1 MKYQLFNYFKD
12 GATVAPGILVGDA
25 AYDLQGASSP
35 AANVTLDEIL
45 ERWEEA
51 NLWLSSL
58 AKDITGWPQSY
69 IAHEIK
75 PTKLRYAPLLTRPGT
90 IYGAGANYRDHVEAM
105 AKALNMNLCA
115 DPKSEGIPPWHFIKA
130 SRGSL
135 AAHNQV
141 IDFPANTHMLDWE
154 AELAV
159 FIGKRADK
167 VSVGEALN
175 YVAGYSCANDL
186 SARDH
191 LKRPQVDESSP
202 FRFDWIGHKSFNGSC
217 PVGPLL
223 TPAQFVESPENLAI
237 KLWRNGE
244 IQQDS
249 NTSNHL
255 YTIADQIAY
264 ISQRIE
270 LFPGDIIL
278 TGTPAGVG
286 MEKQTFIK
294 RGDVFTVWIEGLGTL
309 ENKIV

>member
-1 MKYQLFNYFKD
+1 MKYRLFNYF
-12 GATVAPGILVGDA
+12 TESNTISPGIMVDDSG
-25 AYDLQGASSP
+25 YDLAAVRSTAGAL
-35 AANVTLDEIL
+35 TLDSIL
-45 ERWEEA
+45 EHWDESKI
-51 NLWLSSL
+51 WLRSL
-58 AKDITGWPQSY
+58 ALAISAQPHAYQ
-69 IAHEIK
+69 AHEIELF
-75 PTKLRYAPLLTRPGT
+75 KLRYAPLLSSPGT

-115 DPKSEGIPPWHFIKA
+115 DPKREGIPPWHFIKA

-135 AAHNQV
+135 TGHELD
-141 IDFPANTHMLDWE
+141 IDFPSDTKMLDWE

-159 FIGKRADK
+159 FIGKRANK
-167 VSVGEALN
+167 VSVDDALN

-191 LKRPQVDESSP
+191 LKRLQVDESSP

-217 PVGPLL
+217 PVGPFL
-223 TPAQFVESPENLAI
+223 TPAEYIESPENLAI
-237 KLWRNGE
+237 KLWRNGQL
-244 IQQDS
+244 QQDS

-255 YTIADQIAY
+255 YTVADQISY

-286 MEKQTFIK
+286 MESQTFIK

>member
-1 MKYQLFNYFKD
+1 MKFQLFNYFRND
-12 GATVAPGILVGDA
+12 DAIAPGILVCDVS
-25 AYDLQGASSP
+25 YDLQSFRAFT
-35 AANVTLDEIL
+35 ANVTLDEIL
-45 ERWEEA
+45 EYWDEA
-51 NLWLSSL
+51 KLWLAEL
-58 AKDITGWPQSY
+58 ANDISASPQGY
-69 IAHEIK
+69 DAHQLE
-75 PTKLRYAPLLTRPGT
+75 PRSLRYAPLLSRPGT
-90 IYGAGANYRDHVEAM
+90 IYGAGANYRDHVDAM

-130 SRGSL
+130 SRSSL
-135 AAHNQV
+135 AAHGQDIN
-141 IDFPANTHMLDWE
+141 FPADTSMLDWE

-167 VSVGEALN
+167 VRGDEALL

-223 TPAQFVESPENLAI
+223 TPADFINSPESLAI

-244 IQQDS
+244 LRQDS

-255 YTIADQIAY
+255 YTIADQISY
-264 ISQRIE
+264 ISQRVE

-286 MEKQTFIK
+286 METQTFIQ
-294 RGDVFTVWIEGLGTL
+294 RGDIFRVWIEGLGTL
-309 ENKIV
+309 ENKII

>member
-1 MKYQLFNYFKD
+1 MKFQLFNYFKD
-12 GATVAPGILVGDA
+12 GTTVAPGMMVGDS
-25 AYDLQGASSP
+25 AYDLQSACSAGGSI
-35 AANVTLDEIL
+35 NLDEIL
-45 ERWEEA
+45 ERWEETKV
-51 NLWLSSL
+51 WLSTL
-58 AKDITGWPQSY
+58 AKDISGWPQGY
-69 IAHEIK
+69 ADHEIPSSK
-75 PTKLRYAPLLTRPGT
+75 IRYAPLLSRPGT

-105 AKALNMNLCA
+105 AKALNMNLCT
-115 DPKSEGIPPWHFIKA
+115 DPKREGIPPWHFIKA

-135 AAHNQV
+135 AAHAQD
-141 IDFPANTHMLDWE
+141 ISFPADTKMLDWE

-167 VSVGEALN
+167 VSVDEALD
-175 YVAGYSCANDL
+175 YVAGYSCSNDL

-191 LKRPQVDESSP
+191 LKRTQVDESSP

-217 PVGPLL
+217 PVGPSL
-223 TPAQFVESPENLAI
+223 TPAEFVESPENLSI
-237 KLWRNGE
+237 KLWRNGQL
-244 IQQDS
+244 QQDS

-255 YTIADQIAY
+255 YTIADQISY

-286 MEKQTFIK
+286 MEKQSFIQ